1 MCDTDVCRQASLK
14 YKGFTCESGNDSDS
28 ACVFKSKC
36 FEKNCGYGECEVK
49 ANGSHYYSVC
59 K

>member
-1 MCDTDVCRQASLK
+1 MCDTDVCRQASLE
-14 YKGFTCESGNDSDS
+14 YIGFTCYSGSDRN
-28 ACVFKSKC
+28 CTFKSKC
-36 FEKNCGYGECEVK
+36 FNKTCGYGECEVK

>member
-1 MCDTDVCRQASLK
+1 MCDTDVCRQASLE
-14 YKGFTCESGNDSDS
+14 YIGFTCFSGSDRN
-28 ACVFKSKC
+28 CTFKSKC
-36 FEKNCGYGECEVK
+36 FNKTCGYGECEVK